1 MLSKDWGNKIFYAHV
16 AGIIASA
23 IPTPLF
29 SGCVLTA
36 TQLYVLIRLLKLQIN
51 LRNSLVLVSIFIY
64 SSLGLDAWNGCIKA
78 GDTAYI
84 TGISILILNLYLL
97 HGSLEYKTEV
107 NIGSG
112 NKRKLLRKSYICIF
126 LLGVVIP
133 IAVAFW
139 A

>member
-1 MLSKDWGNKIFYAHV
+1 MLGTGA
-16 AGIIASA
+16 
-23 IPTPLF
+23 
-29 SGCVLTA
+29 
-36 TQLYVLIRLLKLQIN
+36 
-51 LRNSLVLVSIFIY
+51 LR
-64 SSLGLDAWNGCIKA
+64 A
-78 GDTAYI
+78 GDTAYL

-97 HGSLEYKTEV
+97 HGSLEYKTEI

-112 NKRKLLRKSYICIF
+112 NKRQLLRKSYICIF

>member
-1 MLSKDWGNKIFYAHV
+1 MLGTGA
-16 AGIIASA
+16 
-23 IPTPLF
+23 
-29 SGCVLTA
+29 
-36 TQLYVLIRLLKLQIN
+36 
-51 LRNSLVLVSIFIY
+51 LR
-64 SSLGLDAWNGCIKA
+64 A
-78 GDTAYI
+78 GDTAYL

-112 NKRKLLRKSYICIF
+112 NIRQLLRKSYICIF